1 MENVSGHERPELAK
15 RCITVEND
23 IWAYGEKEEKG
34 GASTQI
40 KTNRQRMVP
49 LLGGGKLHSGWERLS
64 YKMETCPNV
73 KGWPKQ
79 KTIRFTSLR
88 TLSMS
93 AV

>member
-1 MENVSGHERPELAK
+1 MLMESHTWKTLADMNGPNWLK

-49 LLGGGKLHSGWERLS
+49 LLGGQAS
-64 YKMETCPNV
+64 
-73 KGWPKQ
+73 
-79 KTIRFTSLR
+79 
-88 TLSMS
+88 
-93 AV
+93 